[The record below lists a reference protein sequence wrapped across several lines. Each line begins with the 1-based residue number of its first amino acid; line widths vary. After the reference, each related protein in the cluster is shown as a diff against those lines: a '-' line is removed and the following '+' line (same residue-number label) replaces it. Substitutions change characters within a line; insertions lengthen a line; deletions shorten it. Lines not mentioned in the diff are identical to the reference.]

1 MIQQVRT
8 SVCMFK
14 NIENYF
20 ITIVTH
26 CSLYHKTDV
35 YRFVI

>member
-1 MIQQVRT
+1 MIQQVCT
-8 SVCMFK
+8 FVYMFK
-14 NIENYF
+14 NKENYF

-35 YRFVI
+35 YWFVI